1 MDGTAFLIKQENIK
15 DSLGIW
21 QEPKETKQEIFVTVE
36 SASRAE
42 FFKAAQTGNRCDFVF
57 ITSPLDYS
65 GETVIEWNGRRYD
78 IYRTYY
84 NPKEDTMELYAEE
97 RAGVTD
103 GGEQAENQNNGSV

>member
-1 MDGTAFLIKQENIK
+1 MDGTAFLVKQEETQ
-15 DSLGIW
+15 DSMGIW
-21 QEPKETKQEIFVTVE
+21 QEPEETKQEIFVTVK

-57 ITSPLDYS
+57 LTSPLDYS
-65 GETVIEWNGRRYD
+65 GENIIEWNGRRYD

-84 NPKEDTMELYAEE
+84 DPTLDQMELYAEE

-103 GGEQAENQNNGSV
+103 GGEQEEN

>member
-1 MDGTAFLIKQENIK
+1 MDGTAFLVKQEETQ
-15 DSLGIW
+15 DSMGIW
-21 QEPKETKQEIFVTVE
+21 QEPEETKREIFVTVK

-57 ITSPLDYS
+57 LTSPLDYS
-65 GETVIEWNGRRYD
+65 GENIIEWNGRRYD

-84 NPKEDTMELYAEE
+84 DPTLDQMELYAEE

-103 GGEQAENQNNGSV
+103 GGEQEEN